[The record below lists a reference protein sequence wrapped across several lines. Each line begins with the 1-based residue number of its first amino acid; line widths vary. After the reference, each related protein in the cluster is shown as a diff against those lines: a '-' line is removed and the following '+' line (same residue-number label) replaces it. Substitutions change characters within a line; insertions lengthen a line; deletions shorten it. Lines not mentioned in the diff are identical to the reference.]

1 MFDFFQFIAEAIT
14 DSFQASNSNMEEQSS
29 IGDWMVYASVP
40 IVAGTDNIGSLFH
53 DENACREN
61 FSFNIN

>member
-1 MFDFFQFIAEAIT
+1 MINILPILSTVIKEAFQNT
-14 DSFQASNSNMEEQSS
+14 SNCYTEDQSS
-29 IGDWMVYASVP
+29 IGDWMAYSSVP

-53 DENACREN
+53 DEKCHEN